1 MVLQDASNAAEEVVV
16 DVAAEDLVAPRAE
29 EDANQPPVAMDE
41 GAGPEAAGEPVAA
54 PDELSRTAVVGDG
67 EGQEAEQGDSLLG
80 AVGGVSEADKVE
92 SGELE
97 REDLWMKMLR
107 DENGKEET
115 RVVMVHRSKGK
126 LDLLTDSVA
135 EVEDGELELRGNLVR
150 QLVLLDDPP
159 VKLTSFKSRME
170 AELLVDITASESGL
184 PDDRHREPELLDSR
198 HREPEKQDDIAR
210 EGGDK
215 TCESAQPV
223 NTVREPDQLDETARE
238 PVQPDIR
245 DREPVEQD
253 STAREP
259 EQLEETAREQ
269 PAQPDNR
276 DREPAQPDNTA
287 REPEQPLPAFVE
299 AAVPAEANN
308 LPPGPDADPD
318 VAPPVPPR
326 PNRPLQGL
334 GDAHQAMMQGGGPT
348 GFQPYTRPDLFPLRV
363 S

>member
-1 MVLQDASNAAEEVVV
+1 
-16 DVAAEDLVAPRAE
+16 
-29 EDANQPPVAMDE
+29 MDE
-41 GAGPEAAGEPVAA
+41 GAGPEAASEPVAA
-54 PDELSRTAVVGDG
+54 PDERSHTTVVGDG

-92 SGELE
+92 SEVLE
-97 REDLWMKMLR
+97 REDPLWMKICK
-107 DENGKEET
+107 DENRQAET
-115 RVVMVHRSKGK
+115 HCHTVRGSKGE

-135 EVEDGELELRGNLVR
+135 EVEVGEPELLGKSVR
-150 QLVLLDDPP
+150 QLVELEKTP
-159 VKLTSFKSRME
+159 VKLGSFKSSME
-170 AELLVDITASESGL
+170 AELLVDITASESEL
-184 PDDRHREPELLDSR
+184 PDDRHREPD
-198 HREPEKQDDIAR
+198 EK
-210 EGGDK
+210 GDK

-223 NTVREPDQLDETARE
+223 NTVREPEQLDETARK

-287 REPEQPLPAFVE
+287 REPEQPLPALVE
-299 AAVPAEANN
+299 AAAPAEANN